1 MARRA
6 YAAEDKDARRQAIL
20 KAAGALFVAGSGELP
35 SVAQVAVAAGLAKG
49 TVYLY
54 FRTKGA
60 IFASILQDGWGEVID
75 DLNETFR
82 PAGGA
87 GADKV
92 AAFLSSFVSYVEAHP
107 ELLQLDSL
115 GHGVLE
121 HNLEPETRLAFKQTL
136 LNRLMGGGQVLEEA
150 LGLAPGRG
158 LQLLTR
164 THAMTRGLWQSFDLF
179 PATHRKA
186 SAPHHEQFGTEL
198 LEALSE
204 YWRGALATP

>member
-20 KAAGALFVAGSGELP
+20 KAAGELFVAGDGELP

-60 IFASILQDGWGEVID
+60 IFASILQDGWGEVIGE
-75 DLNETFR
+75 LERTFR
-82 PAGGA
+82 PVDGA
-87 GADKV
+87 RPDKV
-92 AAFLSSFVSYVEAHP
+92 AAFLSSYVGYVERHP

-121 HNLEPETRLAFKQTL
+121 RNLEAETLLAFKRTL
-136 LNRLMGGGQVLEEA
+136 LDRLMMGATVLEGA
-150 LGLAPGRG
+150 LGLSPGRG

-164 THAMTRGLWQSFDLF
+164 THAMTRGLWQSFDHSQPSTGQPLD
-179 PATHRKA
+179 PLSRG
-186 SAPHHEQFGTEL
+186 FGTEL
-198 LEALSE
+198 LDALSE
-204 YWRGALATP
+204 YWRGALGTP